1 MKKSIFQF
9 IIVSVTTFLFI
20 PMEANDLDYQKYQT
34 IKEMISNPHHQ
45 EEVEIY
51 QERIRKVTDA
61 PLPYLIRIVQSKDSF
76 VFIRARAIQL
86 LELYQNNTSQTAL
99 EKTIEDTHE
108 NVHIRKLAIRTY
120 SKFSKIDTN
129 RQSNF
134 MKQFESDKE
143 LGPVVKNS
151 KKINRRPKHNQLDQ
165 HKLNQL
171 NHK

>member
-1 MKKSIFQF
+1 MKKYLVQSIIFS
-9 IIVSVTTFLFI
+9 IYLLIFI
-20 PMEANDLDYQKYQT
+20 PIEANDLDLQKYQT
-34 IKEMISNPHHQ
+34 IKEIISNPHHQ

-51 QERIRKVTDA
+51 QERIRKVTDE
-61 PLPYLIRIVQSKDSF
+61 PLPFLLKIVQSKDNF
-76 VFIRARAIQL
+76 VFVRARAIQL

-108 NVHIRKLAIRTY
+108 NTHIRKLAIRTY

-143 LGPVVKNS
+143 LGLIVKN
-151 KKINRRPKHNQLDQ
+151 KQKFNRNS
-165 HKLNQL
+165 KLNQL
-171 NHK
+171 DKHKLNKLNHK

>member
-1 MKKSIFQF
+1 M
-9 IIVSVTTFLFI
+9 VSVTTFLFI

-76 VFIRARAIQL
+76 IFIRARAIQL
-86 LELYQNNTSQTAL
+86 LELYQSPTSGSAL

-108 NVHIRKLAIRTY
+108 NTHLRKLAIRTY
-120 SKFSKIDTN
+120 SKFSKIDAN
-129 RQSNF
+129 RQSKF
-134 MKQFESDKE
+134 IKQFESDRE
-143 LGPVVKNS
+143 LGPIVKN
-151 KKINRRPKHNQLDQ
+151 KQKFNRNSKHNQLDK

>member
-1 MKKSIFQF
+1 MKKYLVQF
-9 IIVSVTTFLFI
+9 IIFSIYLLIFI
-20 PMEANDLDYQKYQT
+20 PVEANDLDLQKYQT
-34 IKEMISNPHHQ
+34 IKEIISNPHHQ

-51 QERIRKVTDA
+51 QERIRKVTDE
-61 PLPYLIRIVQSKDSF
+61 PLPFLLKIVQSKDNF
-76 VFIRARAIQL
+76 VFVRARAIHL

-108 NVHIRKLAIRTY
+108 NTHIRKLAIRTY
-120 SKFSKIDTN
+120 SKFSIIDTN

-143 LGPVVKNS
+143 LGLIIKN
-151 KKINRRPKHNQLDQ
+151 KQKFNRNSKHNQLDK
-165 HKLNQL
+165 HKLNKL